1 VIALR
6 EIDSIFLIFCLSKFI
21 DSGASL
27 TAMSALRQEM
37 IAAAQGVKGVRGL
50 PKIRTLWGALALA
63 LAITACHRME
73 AVYEVRNHPIP
84 KVAREKLN
92 DEKIGEAIV
101 QASLAKSWRPDEDR
115 SGHIRARTQWK
126 EHIATVDIFYTN
138 RDYSILLASSENLK
152 ENEGEIHR
160 EYNRRVRALEDA
172 IEAEL
177 YRDAY

>member
-1 VIALR
+1 L
-6 EIDSIFLIFCLSKFI
+6 
-21 DSGASL
+21 
-27 TAMSALRQEM
+27 
-37 IAAAQGVKGVRGL
+37 GL
-50 PKIRTLWGALALA
+50 VKIRTLWGALALA

-84 KVAREKLN
+84 KVAREKLTG
-92 DEKIGEAIV
+92 DKIGEAIME
-101 QASLAKSWRPDEDR
+101 ASLAKNWRPDEDK

-126 EHIATVDIFYTN
+126 DHTATVDIFYTQK
-138 RDYSILLASSENLK
+138 DYSILLVSSENLK

-160 EYNRRVRALEDA
+160 EYNRRVRALEDQ